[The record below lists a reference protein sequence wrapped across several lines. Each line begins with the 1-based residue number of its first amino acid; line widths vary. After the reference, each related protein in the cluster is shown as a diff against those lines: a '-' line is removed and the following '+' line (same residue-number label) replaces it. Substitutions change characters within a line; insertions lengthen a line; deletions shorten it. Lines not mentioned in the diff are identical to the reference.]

1 MKHTFTIKQIKT
13 ILAEELKRS
22 EDKEKDEKEAKDL
35 LRKLIG
41 LNEDEADDYESNL
54 AKARKFSKYI
64 GISLVAAVAIL
75 FGGMGMLSTTQ
86 KKEIQP
92 DIEKVQSVD
101 DETLQK
107 FGVDTGE
114 LYKIDLEPSEE
125 FLLYPTEK
133 LGLKNLSDMSNAE
146 KVEAAWGQI
155 DDMIDSGELFYNKAR
170 VSTRIPG
177 GMVALDYD
185 AIPADMILPNS
196 LATKN
201 QYRAWLVT
209 NILKADVKNLPKL
222 KDFVYGN
229 TGKWPSGSGEDS
241 SRYHEGA
248 QVLPPEWTVALDL
261 YQDTVNAVVQD
272 LATAYRE
279 GDAETK
285 QQILDSSGVSSAE
298 ELEKVLN
305 STLKS
310 AGL

>member
-22 EDKEKDEKEAKDL
+22 EDEEQAKDL
-35 LRKLIG
+35 LRKLVG
-41 LNEDEADDYESNL
+41 LNEDEVDDFQSNL
-54 AKARKFSKYI
+54 AKARKFSKRI
-64 GISLVAAVAIL
+64 GISLLAAVAIL

-92 DIEKVQSVD
+92 DIEKAQTVD

-133 LGLKNLSDMSNAE
+133 LGLKDLTDMSNRE

-155 DDMIDSGELFYNKAR
+155 DNMVDSGELFYNKAR

-185 AIPADMILPNS
+185 AIPSDMILPNS
-196 LATKN
+196 LMTKN
-201 QYRAWLVT
+201 QYRAWLVA
-209 NILKADVKNLPKL
+209 NVLKGDVKNLPKL

-229 TGKWPSGSGEDS
+229 TGKWPSGSGEES

>member
-13 ILAEELKRS
+13 ILAEELRRS
-22 EDKEKDEKEAKDL
+22 EDEEQAKDL

-86 KKEIQP
+86 KKEIQL

-133 LGLKNLSDMSNAE
+133 LGLKNLSDMSNRE

>member
-22 EDKEKDEKEAKDL
+22 EDEEQAKDL
-35 LRKLIG
+35 LRKLLG
-41 LNEDEADDYESNL
+41 LNEDETDDYESNL